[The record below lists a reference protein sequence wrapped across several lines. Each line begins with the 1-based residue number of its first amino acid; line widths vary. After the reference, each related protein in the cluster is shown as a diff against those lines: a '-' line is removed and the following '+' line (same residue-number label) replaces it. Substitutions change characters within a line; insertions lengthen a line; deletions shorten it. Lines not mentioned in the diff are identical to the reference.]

1 MPIDPFTIFSIVSSV
16 AGGFGQMK
24 AAELEAYNLETQA
37 ISQRAQDEMQ
47 KAEAKQ
53 RATARVEEWQA
64 ATSTN
69 IAQFSMTRDIGSD
82 RSVQAFLE
90 KQKETVGKDISR
102 LGRQSQMQSMQAKGQ
117 AAAERRAGR
126 DAFIGSLFSAAGT
139 YQKGLMIQNDL
150 GANWWKG

>member
-1 MPIDPFTIFSIVSSV
+1 MDPFTIFSIVSSV
-16 AGGFGQMK
+16 AGGIGQMQ
-24 AAELEAYNLETQA
+24 AGELNAYNVE
-37 ISQRAQDEMQ
+37 SQDMMQ

-53 RATARVEEWQA
+53 RAVARIEEWQA

-69 IAQFSMTRDIGSD
+69 VAQFSMTRDISSD

-139 YQKGLMIQNDL
+139 YQKGLMVQQDL
-150 GANWWKG
+150 GANWWKGKP

>member
-1 MPIDPFTIFSIVSSV
+1 MDPFTIISVLSSV
-16 AGGFGQMK
+16 AGGIGQMQ
-24 AAELEAYNLETQA
+24 AGELNAYNVE
-37 ISQRAQDEMQ
+37 SQDMMQ

-53 RATARVEEWQA
+53 RAIARIEEWQA

-69 IAQFSMTRDIGSD
+69 IAQFSMTRDISSD

-139 YQKGLMIQNDL
+139 YQKGLMVQQDL
-150 GANWWKG
+150 GPNWWKGNP

>member
-1 MPIDPFTIFSIVSSV
+1 MDPFTIISVLSSV
-16 AGGFGQMK
+16 AGGIGQMQ
-24 AAELEAYNLETQA
+24 AGELNAYNVE
-37 ISQRAQDEMQ
+37 SQDMMQ

-53 RATARVEEWQA
+53 RAIARIEEWQA

-69 IAQFSMTRDIGSD
+69 IAQFSMTRDISSD

-139 YQKGLMIQNDL
+139 YQKGLMVQQDL
-150 GANWWKG
+150 GANWWKGKP